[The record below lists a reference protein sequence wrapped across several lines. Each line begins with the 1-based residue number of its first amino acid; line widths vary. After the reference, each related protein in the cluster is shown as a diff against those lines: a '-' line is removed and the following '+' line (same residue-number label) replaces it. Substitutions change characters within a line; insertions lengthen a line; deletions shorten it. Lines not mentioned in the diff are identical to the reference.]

1 MLKGPKPYYR
11 WEEVPLILGCATAA
25 RLFDCSEST
34 ILKLAKDGTLK
45 CFRIGNN
52 VKFCREDLR
61 AFAEGATK

>member
-45 CFRIGNN
+45 CFHLGNN
-52 VKFCREDLR
+52 VKFRREDLQ
-61 AFAEGATK
+61 AFTEGKSA